1 MARHAADLAYF
12 ELKKHVAEAK
22 AHARTKLKAISLF
35 VHATAKANAI
45 LGRKNRRRI
54 GFAGN
59 ERMAANLAAMTS
71 ALADE
76 MRDSVVSNAAPIEER
91 ESMVGDVDRA
101 LAMMGESAREGETA
115 AEPAPAPPTPNGGWL
130 PASVWLPGSSPVG
143 QSAEV

>member
-1 MARHAADLAYF
+1 MLESAYGRGPDV
-12 ELKKHVAEAK
+12 LLVRQGAHPHVVP
-22 AHARTKLKAISLF
+22 L
-35 VHATAKANAI
+35 
-45 LGRKNRRRI
+45 LGTWHR
-54 GFAGN
+54 GA
-59 ERMAANLAAMTS
+59 TS

-143 QSAEV
+143 QRSED